1 MPYYIRVLGSQDP
14 DIHIDELIDALKQ
27 VGLTAKFELDPS
39 EQPGEWTMFDIFNN
53 DGEAL
58 AQIERNP
65 VVDGELGQDELNE
78 FREII
83 QDCKPTSAVQWLTN
97 YFDTVKV
104 IYAFQLLNTAF
115 DNNNFEIIS
124 SIKTKIWNKTKG
136 ILQADNEGFS
146 NEDGYHILWQ
156 FSDNVTGEWSCAVNN
171 SSGKWDSFIMDLGD
185 STQRK
190 EFQNGDVPKN
200 ARHPY
205 VT

>member
-1 MPYYIRVLGSQDP
+1 MPYYIRVLGSQNP
-14 DIHIDELIDALKQ
+14 DIHIDELIDSLKEDR
-27 VGLTAKFELDPS
+27 LTAKFELDPS
-39 EQPGEWTMFDIFNN
+39 EQPGKWTMFDIFNN

-65 VVDGELGQDELNE
+65 VIDNELGQDELNE

-83 QDCKPTSAVQWLTN
+83 QDYKPTSAVQWLTN

-104 IYAFQLLNTAF
+104 IYAFQLLNAAF
-115 DNNNFEIIS
+115 DDNNFEIIG

-156 FSDNVTGEWSCAVNN
+156 FSDSVTGDWGCAVIN
-171 SSGKWDSFIMDLGD
+171 SLGKWDKFIMDLGD
-185 STQRK
+185 TRQRM
-190 EFQNGDVPKN
+190 EFKNGDVPKT
-200 ARHPY
+200 ARRL
-205 VT
+205 

>member
-14 DIHIDELIDALKQ
+14 NIHIDELIDALKQ
-27 VGLTAKFELDPS
+27 DGLSAKFEFDPN
-39 EQPGEWTMFDIFNN
+39 EQPGNWTMVDIFNN

-83 QDCKPTSAVQWLTN
+83 QDYKPLSAVKWLTN
-97 YFDTVKV
+97 YFDTIKV
-104 IYAFQLLNTAF
+104 IYAIQLLNAAF
-115 DNNNFEIIS
+115 DNNNFEIIG

-146 NEDGYHILWQ
+146 NDDGYHILWQ
-156 FSDNVTGEWSCAVNN
+156 FSDNVSGDWSCAVLN
-171 SSGKWDSFIMDLGD
+171 SSSSWTNFIMDLGD
-185 STQRK
+185 TTQRE
-190 EFQNGDVPKN
+190 EFQNGNVPKN
-200 ARHPY
+200 AKRL
-205 VT
+205 